1 MTHCRNNSDAN
12 CCNLADVGSSTVLI
26 LMNNYLIADVVVVV
40 EIVVAGEIAAVVVE
54 DRTSGHLNWL
64 APNERRKLRL
74 LPSPTP
80 D

>member
-1 MTHCRNNSDAN
+1 
-12 CCNLADVGSSTVLI
+12 
-26 LMNNYLIADVVVVV
+26 MNNYLIADVVVVV
-40 EIVVAGEIAAVVVE
+40 EIVVAGEIAAVVE

-64 APNERRKLRL
+64 APNGRQKLRL